1 VRASVVLS
9 ALVAVVVGFGGTV
22 ALIITAAEAL
32 GASAAQTSSWVTAIC
47 LGTAATTAVL
57 SIRHRLPIMTAWS
70 TPGAALIAAT
80 AGTVSMEAAV
90 GAFIL
95 AGALIL
101 LTAMIRPIGTLIE
114 KIPTP
119 LAAAMLAGVLIRF
132 VTAIFEQA
140 AIEPALVLPL
150 LALFLIARLVSP
162 SGAVIVALVAGLA
175 LAFGLG
181 LGEGGTFVPE
191 LSALVFVAPEFEP
204 AVLIGVG
211 LPLYLVTMAGQNLPG
226 FAVLRASGYT
236 PPSRSILA
244 TTGIASIAMAFFG
257 SHTANLSAITASICT
272 GPDAHPDPAKRWLC
286 GLSYAA
292 GYRVIAA
299 LGPVRHVD
307 GAMPAAPDRHH
318 RRLRCSG
325 AGQCAGAA
333 LAPADERLPRR

>member
-114 KIPTP
+114 KIPTA

-132 VTAIFEQA
+132 VTAISSRRRSSR
-140 AIEPALVLPL
+140 PWCCRCWPCSWLRGWSVRR
-150 LALFLIARLVSP
+150 AR
-162 SGAVIVALVAGLA
+162 
-175 LAFGLG
+175 
-181 LGEGGTFVPE
+181 
-191 LSALVFVAPEFEP
+191 
-204 AVLIGVG
+204 
-211 LPLYLVTMAGQNLPG
+211 
-226 FAVLRASGYT
+226 
-236 PPSRSILA
+236 
-244 TTGIASIAMAFFG
+244 
-257 SHTANLSAITASICT
+257 
-272 GPDAHPDPAKRWLC
+272 
-286 GLSYAA
+286 
-292 GYRVIAA
+292 
-299 LGPVRHVD
+299 
-307 GAMPAAPDRHH
+307 
-318 RRLRCSG
+318 
-325 AGQCAGAA
+325 
-333 LAPADERLPRR
+333 